1 MATGRDAYHRLEM
14 SHLLLEMCTFAPQ
27 HCKFVK
33 NQWWSS
39 SHAYICCPV
48 LYRGIYKEY
57 PGEYIQEMQMSNANA
72 YIDGPVLWSVTQWFM
87 CIYEWEHWTASMYHN
102 KCRDFKMFKE
112 GVHTVLSRWMCNLGP
127 SCLVH
132 IGASQMVCRWGR
144 SMPRIWPSLVLRC
157 TGVCKMHWDTL
168 QYTKGVCT
176 PRQTGAR
183 LGTPRLKW
191 CIKICKCAHD
201 HFGTA
206 TTIQGFGCREAFGWS
221 QFMCLSL
228 KL

>member
-1 MATGRDAYHRLEM
+1 MEQLT
-14 SHLLLEMCTFAPQ
+14 
-27 HCKFVK
+27 
-33 NQWWSS
+33 
-39 SHAYICCPV
+39 
-48 LYRGIYKEY
+48 
-57 PGEYIQEMQMSNANA
+57 
-72 YIDGPVLWSVTQWFM
+72 
-87 CIYEWEHWTASMYHN
+87 CIYLLPCTGNTQENISRKCKWATQMRISTALSYGASQSDSCAYMSESTEQQA
-102 KCRDFKMFKE
+102 CITTSAEISRCSRR

-132 IGASQMVCRWGR
+132 IGASQMVCRWGGPCPAYDHR
-144 SMPRIWPSLVLRC
+144 WCSDAPGCR
-157 TGVCKMHWDTL
+157 MHW
-168 QYTKGVCT
+168 GVCT